1 MKDVLRDV
9 LRAVLRDVLRAVL
22 PIRVVHTAH
31 KCVHEYVNVYIF
43 RNDLVN
49 RPPNIFIAN

>member
-1 MKDVLRDV
+1 MKD
-9 LRAVLRDVLRAVL
+9 VLRDVLRAVL

-31 KCVHEYVNVYIF
+31 KCVHENVNVYIF